1 MNKENQMKTNSDE
14 MIMAYV
20 DGELNSS
27 QTAAVEQALEKNP
40 ILQKKAEL
48 FSETTS
54 MLQGVYDAPLHE
66 KTPEF
71 LLKTLQPPSMESKWQ
86 RGIKLFI
93 QAVQIPAM
101 HPVPTFALLA
111 VVTISTGL
119 MYSNTFLNPAAQSNY
134 PSLVYDSTFSS
145 GLENTPSGHSFI
157 DKHSSAEIIPVLS
170 FQNQQDYYC
179 RQFDIVDKT
188 QADHFMGSGI
198 ACRNNDA
205 HWETVA
211 YYQAESATPTQS
223 DDSGSYELAGASGQI
238 DAFIDERRLG
248 ELLTTRQEHELMQ
261 HGWNT
266 RP

>member
-1 MNKENQMKTNSDE
+1 MKTNSDE

-20 DGELNSS
+20 DGELNPS
-27 QTAAVEQALEKNP
+27 QAAAVEQALADDPVLRER
-40 ILQKKAEL
+40 AAL
-48 FSETTS
+48 FAETTS

-71 LLKTLQPPSMESKWQ
+71 LLKTLQPPSMESRW
-86 RGIKLFI
+86 RSGIKLFM
-93 QAVQIPAM
+93 QAIQIPVM

-111 VVTISTGL
+111 VVTIGTGL
-119 MYSNTFLNPAAQSNY
+119 MYSNNFLNPPAPSNY
-134 PSLVYDSTFSS
+134 PSLVYDSSFSS
-145 GLENTPSGHSFI
+145 GLENTSSGQSFI
-157 DKHSSAEIIPVLS
+157 DKHSLAEIIPVLS
-170 FQNQQDYYC
+170 FQNQQNYYC

-188 QADHFMGSGI
+188 QDDHFMGSGI

-211 YYQAESATPTQS
+211 YYQADSAPPTQS